1 MFEVLVGGSDCSE
14 FGSVGGGGGGFGF
27 AGEHAEPNRHVML
40 DDEEEPATPHG
51 DGTDDEDNTRPPHQR
66 GKDSKVNEGGEGGHE
81 YGTAVLYDG
90 LYRGSG
96 GGGGSGYASWRQHL
110 RRFGCTCFF

>member
-1 MFEVLVGGSDCSE
+1 MFEVLVRGSDCSE

-96 GGGGSGYASWRQHL
+96 GGGGSGYAYGTLQPFVWVH
-110 RRFGCTCFF
+110 GD